1 LVSQS
6 VRLPVHKGNLPER
19 KRCSTSQAGTL
30 TKLESETREHP
41 RTSNSFSLCD
51 LFKILSTELSSI
63 IGIEQIPLITLPA
76 TLSSSKAGKPGDA
89 TYGKI

>member
-1 LVSQS
+1 
-6 VRLPVHKGNLPER
+6 VHKCNIPER
-19 KRCSTSQAGTL
+19 KRCSKSQAGTL

-41 RTSNSFSLCD
+41 RTSNSFSLCE

-63 IGIEQIPLITLPA
+63 TGIEQNPLITLPA

-89 TYGKI
+89 TYRKIQ

>member
-1 LVSQS
+1 M
-6 VRLPVHKGNLPER
+6 HKCNLPER
-19 KRCSTSQAGTL
+19 KRCSKSQAGTL

-41 RTSNSFSLCD
+41 RTSNSFSLCE

-63 IGIEQIPLITLPA
+63 TGVEQNPLITLPA